1 MDDFLAHLLEGMLRL
16 IGLSTEGQST
26 RLQGVLVLAA
36 CAIVSLIGGLWFSG
50 IASAVFFVV
59 CSLSV
64 IGGVLVGFGV
74 FGE

>member
-16 IGLSTEGQST
+16 IGLSADGLSN
-26 RLQGVLVLAA
+26 RVQGVLVLTV

-50 IASAVFFVV
+50 IASVVFFVV
-59 CSLSV
+59 CGLSV

-74 FGE
+74 LWE